1 MAESDKHPTLN
12 KNWSNHMTALNTQV
26 KRVSGL
32 LDTHDLTDW
41 EDGFVRTVVRQTND
55 GDNTTSLTEKQIDVL
70 ESIFNK
76 HFAG

>member
-1 MAESDKHPTLN
+1 MTTLN
-12 KNWSNHMTALNTQV
+12 TMV

-32 LDTHDLTDW
+32 IDTKDLSDW
-41 EDGFVRTVVRQTND
+41 EDSFIQSIVEKTKN

-70 ESIFNK
+70 ERIHNK